1 MVSSLLQSIAA
12 TALTLSAFTGPGP
25 SAAAAHAE
33 CRVRGPLPDSVCT
46 PGTTLAGAT
55 ARDVCTPG
63 WAGRHRNVSSATK
76 RRVYA
81 AYGIAHHGRGEYE
94 VDHLVSLELGGSNLE
109 TNLFPEA
116 AEPRPGFH
124 EKDRL
129 ENRLHDLV
137 CAGTVSLAAAQT
149 MISGDW
155 IRAYRRY
162 VSG

>member
-12 TALTLSAFTGPGP
+12 SALTLAAFTGPAP

-33 CRVRGPLPDSVCT
+33 CRVRGPLPDPACT
-46 PGTTLAGAT
+46 PGATLRGVT

-76 RRVYA
+76 RGVYT
-81 AYGIAHHGRGEYE
+81 AYGITHHGRGEYE
-94 VDHLVSLELGGSNLE
+94 VDHLVSLELGGSNAPA
-109 TNLFPEA
+109 NLFPEA

-129 ENRLHDLV
+129 EDRLHRLV
-137 CAGTVSLAAAQT
+137 CDGTVGLAAAQQ
-149 MISGDW
+149 MIRTDW
-155 IRAYRRY
+155 LRAYRRY
-162 VSG
+162 VSR